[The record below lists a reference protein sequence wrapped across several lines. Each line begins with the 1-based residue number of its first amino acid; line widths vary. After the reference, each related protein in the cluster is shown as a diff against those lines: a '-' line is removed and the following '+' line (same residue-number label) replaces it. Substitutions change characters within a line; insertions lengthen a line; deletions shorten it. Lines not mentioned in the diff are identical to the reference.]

1 MAIIGHVTSTAIN
14 GEDAPVFEKLTGAAI
29 KQEKATDAVQLQL
42 AAQAKQ
48 IDTLTSAL
56 TAFLASQTPSL
67 GAVAEPELTPA
78 EKAAATKAANK
89 AKAEA
94 EAKVGE

>member
-1 MAIIGHVTSTAIN
+1 MALIGHVESTAIN
-14 GEDAPVFEKLTGAAI
+14 GADAPVFERFTGAIA
-29 KQEKATDAVQLQL
+29 KQEKAQDAVQAQL

-48 IDTLTSAL
+48 IADLTGL
-56 TAFLASQTPSL
+56 LGQFLAANTP
-67 GAVAEPELTPA
+67 APVAEPVAELTPA

-94 EAKVGE
+94 EAKAGE

>member
-1 MAIIGHVTSTAIN
+1 MALIGHVESTAIN
-14 GEDAPVFEKLTGAAI
+14 GNESPVFERIAGSVV
-29 KQEKATDAVQLQL
+29 KQVKAQDAVQAQL

-56 TAFLASQTPSL
+56 TAFLAAQTP
-67 GAVAEPELTPA
+67 ATIAEPELTPA